1 MSRRKRYLIGKVYLI
16 NDKLVVKH
24 YKPNRRVVVL
34 NNDKNSIHLKRISK
48 AANGGLNARKGIP
61 IEKYPDIRK
70 SSVVESKTFR
80 KTTKGNSIKL
90 NNLKPTKTRLNKWD
104 MSKIIHKKAKEK
116 WGFPHRS
123 DIPTNLL
130 KLIIV

>member
-61 IEKYPDIRK
+61 IEKYPDIR
-70 SSVVESKTFR
+70 
-80 KTTKGNSIKL
+80 
-90 NNLKPTKTRLNKWD
+90 TKTSTPK
-104 MSKIIHKKAKEK
+104 
-116 WGFPHRS
+116 FPPISRAFHH
-123 DIPTNLL
+123 NLG
-130 KLIIV
+130 IVMD